1 MSSFCVFGMTAL
13 VARAIAEEEIGWTVP
28 GENFSRPR
36 QISREERAALVDKRA
51 AELFEKRAVR
61 QISPAF
67 DAPQFAHEWL
77 DIARRSTRVRGG
89 CVMVRGPKINAKGA
103 PVISKITGLPV
114 TTWLPYPTEARHA

>member
-77 DIARRSTRVRGG
+77 DIARRSTEVRGG
-89 CVMVRGPKINAKGA
+89 CLMVRGPKVNDKGT
-103 PVISKITGLPV
+103 PVISKVTGMP
-114 TTWLPYPTEARHA
+114 TITWLPYKEARRA